1 MRVKCLDVSLTSEQ
15 KLFLGVPESV
25 RTRHQIT
32 VGATYTVLGLS
43 FVIGSHFFGS
53 GPVLEILDDASP
65 CISLVPLCLFEI
77 VDPRPSRF
85 WVARKVNDFTLSLWP
100 EEFYEDYFHD
110 RLSDGEPIGVEA
122 FRRVVDRLENEFVVN
137 NNQV

>member
-1 MRVKCLDVSLTSEQ
+1 
-15 KLFLGVPESV
+15 
-25 RTRHQIT
+25 
-32 VGATYTVLGLS
+32 
-43 FVIGSHFFGS
+43 
-53 GPVLEILDDASP
+53 
-65 CISLVPLCLFEI
+65 LFEI